1 MNLDMQPFTEVAQ
14 MMLRK
19 QVTGLDNLEANIQEG
34 DYYYELTQDM
44 IATQLDA
51 EDYLKNLTVRYDVQQ
66 GAYIK
71 ADGTPVS
78 RRVSDI
84 VSRGMRR
91 RFKVTSDNE
100 NEDTDKKARIRTIKG
115 TVIHGYLEA
124 LMNDRIEGRNSTKE
138 SIAQK
143 VTVSSLIYQSLK
155 VELLLI

>member
-1 MNLDMQPFTEVAQ
+1 MQPFTEVAQ

-100 NEDTDKKARIRTIKG
+100 NEDTDKKL
-115 TVIHGYLEA
+115 VFVL
-124 LMNDRIEGRNSTKE
+124 
-138 SIAQK
+138 
-143 VTVSSLIYQSLK
+143 LK
-155 VELLLI
+155 VL